1 MNIDKDK
8 FWKNYRVTF
17 GKVTQ
22 KQVDAVEFLLDKADV
37 NVKLYLPY
45 ILATVKHET
54 ADTYEPI
61 DEYGSAVYFDRR
73 YGPDTR
79 VGKALG
85 NTCKGDGAL
94 YHGRGYVQLTGRRNY
109 KLAED
114 KLKHPLVSQPELAK
128 NRDVAYE
135 TMIHGML
142 GGWFTGK
149 KLSDYIY
156 MGRSDYTNA
165 RRIINGTD
173 KAAIVA
179 GYARGFEGC
188 L

>member
-1 MNIDKDK
+1 MNIDRDK
-8 FWKNYRVTF
+8 FWEAYRAAF
-17 GKVTQ
+17 GKVEQ
-22 KQVDAVEFLLDKADV
+22 KQVDALEFLLGKADV
-37 NVKLYLPY
+37 SVKLYLPY

-61 DEYGSAVYFDRR
+61 DEYGSEYYFRRR
-73 YGPDTR
+73 YGYDTK
-79 VGKALG
+79 VGRNLG
-85 NTCKGDGAL
+85 NTHKDDGAL

-114 KLKHPLVSQPELAK
+114 KLGQPLISKPELAK
-128 NRDVAYE
+128 DQEIAYE
-135 TMIHGML
+135 ILVRGML
-142 GGWFTGK
+142 EGWFTGR

-156 MGRSDYTNA
+156 MGRRDYVNA

-173 KAAIVA
+173 KAETVA
-179 GYARGFEGC
+179 GYARIFERC